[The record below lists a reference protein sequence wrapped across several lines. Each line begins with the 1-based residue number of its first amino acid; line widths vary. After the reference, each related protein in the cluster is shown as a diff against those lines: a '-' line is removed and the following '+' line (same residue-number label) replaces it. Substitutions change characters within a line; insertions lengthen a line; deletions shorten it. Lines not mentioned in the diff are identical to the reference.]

1 MMRLKTTLFFILLT
15 IFLLLNHACA
25 PTILPEPAAA
35 LQGEESILLQD
46 NFDNPPSGWG
56 IWDRDGGKVEYLDG
70 GLHFQV
76 EDDYFDFWSVAG
88 KNFSDVQV
96 DVDVLKRGGPEDN
109 DFGILC
115 RYQNNDNF
123 YMLVASSDGY
133 YGVAKMKAGQYSMIG
148 SEQLQYSDAILPGRV
163 TNHLRVDCVGDTLR
177 LYANGLKL
185 MEAHDSDF
193 RSGDVG
199 LVAGA
204 YQEKGVDLLFDQF
217 VVKIAQ

>member
-1 MMRLKTTLFFILLT
+1 MFKKTIPSLFAFAI
-15 IFLLLNHACA
+15 IVLLNHACA
-25 PTILPEPAAA
+25 PLIHPETVKTNSE
-35 LQGEESILLQD
+35 QGNTLFADDFSD
-46 NFDNPPSGWG
+46 PPSGWG
-56 IWDRDGGKVEYLDG
+56 IWNRDGGMVEYLDG

-88 KNFSDVQV
+88 KSFSDVQIE
-96 DVDVLKRGGPEDN
+96 VDVLKRGGPDDN
-109 DFGILC
+109 DFGIVC
-115 RYQNNDNF
+115 RYLNKDNF

-133 YGVAKMKAGQYSMIG
+133 YGIAKMKEGQYSMIG
-148 SEQLQYSDAILPGRV
+148 MDQLQYSDAILPGRV
-163 TNHLRVDCVGDTLR
+163 INHLRADCVGETLR

-204 YQEKGVDLLFDQF
+204 YQETGVDILFDQF
-217 VVKIAQ
+217 EVKIP

>member
-1 MMRLKTTLFFILLT
+1 MRPKTTTSLIVLA

-25 PTILPEPAAA
+25 PLISPEAAA
-35 LQGEESILLQD
+35 STLSKDSLLFQD
-46 NFDNPPSGWG
+46 DFNHPPSGWG

-88 KNFSDVQV
+88 KDFSDVQV
-96 DVDVLKRGGPEDN
+96 EVDVLKRGGPEDN

-115 RYQNNDNF
+115 RYQDNKNF

-133 YGVAKMKAGQYSMIG
+133 YGIAKLKAGQYSMIG

-163 TNHLRVDCVGDTLR
+163 TNHLRVDCVGETLR
-177 LYANGLKL
+177 LYANGLML

-217 VVKIAQ
+217 SVKIAQ